1 MYHSG
6 YGGEDM
12 FVVVVYDVHQ
22 SRCARV
28 MKYLRQ
34 WLEHRQRSVF
44 SGFLTDSQLS
54 IMYDGLMELI
64 HTDYDNIIVFQSNR
78 ANQVSEWN
86 TAASELARREGVV
99 AHLQRPAG
107 SAPAELRRQRKRS
120 ARVIRGGT
128 THDDAES
135 YSPPSPKPRKRR
147 SLRFRKKT

>member
-54 IMYDGLMELI
+54 IMYDGLLELI
-64 HTDYDNIIVFQSNR
+64 QTDYDNVIVFQSNR

-86 TAASELARREGVV
+86 TAASELARQEGVV

-107 SAPAELRRQRKRS
+107 SSPAGLRRHRKRS

-128 THDDAES
+128 AADNGTPDPTGS
-135 YSPPSPKPRKRR
+135 TKPRKRR

>member
-120 ARVIRGGT
+120 TRVIRGGT
-128 THDDAES
+128 THDDVAPNAPGS
-135 YSPPSPKPRKRR
+135 TKPGKRR
-147 SLRFRKKT
+147 SLRFRKKA